1 MQKPSEIAL
10 LSVKALLSDPL
21 DYLIPL
27 YQRNYA
33 WGEGEISQLIQDVLD
48 CAAKGMQGAEGAQ
61 GMADG
66 NYYVGTLVVHSRTMD
81 DGKRVWELIDGQQ
94 RFTTL
99 SLLVACLRRQDA
111 SAFGWY
117 ERMNIRFE
125 SREAS
130 THALQTIY
138 KKEERHV
145 HRQGGQGVAALDR
158 DGADA
163 IWAGL
168 DTIGRELRTR
178 CAQAG
183 VSRQVF
189 ARFLLERVQLLRV
202 EVPEDT
208 DLNHYF
214 EIMNNRGEQL
224 EKHEVLKAR
233 LLDKLNHIQDLQRR
247 QQSTHALHTVWEA
260 CANMDKYVQSGF
272 TPVQRDQLF
281 GADWQTL
288 MALDFDQLLARLE
301 AARLH
306 EATPSKQSAPAVLT
320 GAEAPKNGFW
330 ELESIIELLTEPAAA
345 SNAKKDTDDD
355 HERFHAV
362 INFPNFLL
370 QVLNVVQAASSSAGH
385 KEAPLDD
392 KQLLQTFDSQL
403 LGLETSQAISEI
415 EKFTHALLRCRFL
428 FDQYVIKRDRSPKAD
443 NWSLMRCKKSTSRS
457 AYYVSTFSQKD
468 NEEQDE
474 PLQRRVLMLL
484 AAFHVSAPSQPYKYW
499 VNGALRWLFAQNA
512 AEPIQLQDY
521 LFRLE
526 SLARAFVFDLHL
538 SAEKM
543 DYATVLGANR
553 GECQTILDA
562 SLKLKIAGFL
572 RYGEIRNN
580 LVFNYL
586 DYLLHCKFS
595 EEKKDL
601 GFKFAFTF
609 RSSVEHFYPQKPFDG
624 FDPWDADDLNSFGNL
639 CLISHSKNSRLG
651 NLDPTAKI
659 NHFKAGGFDSLKQ
672 YAMVGLMKDGS
683 SWSAEKMKLH
693 EDDMLC
699 TLLAS
704 LKDPAGLVH
713 FKH

>member
-1 MQKPSEIAL
+1 MQKPPDIAL
-10 LSVKALLSDPL
+10 LSVKALLSEPL
-21 DYLIPL
+21 DYLIPM

-33 WGEGEISQLIQDVLD
+33 WGEGEIGQLVQDVLD
-48 CAAKGMQGAEGAQ
+48 CAVKGMQGAQGA
-61 GMADG
+61 ADG
-66 NYYVGTLVVHSRTMD
+66 NYYVGTLVVHGRTMA
-81 DGKRVWELIDGQQ
+81 DGKHVWELIDGQQ

-111 SAFGWY
+111 SASVPAFGWY

-130 THALQTIY
+130 THALQGIY
-138 KKEERHV
+138 NNEDRHA
-145 HRQGGQGVAALDR
+145 HRPGHLGGQGVGALDR

-168 DTIGRELRTR
+168 DTIGRELKAK

-183 VSRQVF
+183 VSWQVF

-233 LLDKLNHIQDLQRR
+233 LLDKLNDIQDEQRK

-272 TPVQRDQLF
+272 TPVQRNHLF

-288 MALDFDQLLARLE
+288 EALDFDQLLARLE
-301 AARLH
+301 AARLR
-306 EATPSKQSAPAVLT
+306 EAAESKQGAPAVLA
-320 GAEAPKNGFW
+320 GAGAQEDGAC
-330 ELESIIELLTEPAAA
+330 ELEDIITLPTEPAAA

-370 QVLNVVQAASSSAGH
+370 QALNVVQAASSLSGP

-392 KQLLQTFDSQL
+392 KQLLQTFDSKL
-403 LGLETSQAISEI
+403 LDLEASQAIGEI

-428 FDQYVIKRDRSPKAD
+428 FDQYVIKRDRSPKVD
-443 NWSLMRCKKSTSRS
+443 HWSLMRCKKSNAGS
-457 AYYVSTFSQKD
+457 ASYESTFGQTGK
-468 NEEQDE
+468 EPPEE
-474 PLQRRVLMLL
+474 PLQHRILMLL

-512 AEPIQLQDY
+512 AESIKSQDY
-521 LFRLE
+521 LLRLE
-526 SLARAFVFDLHL
+526 SLARAFVFTCICLL
-538 SAEKM
+538 KEWI
-543 DYATVLGANR
+543 TQQCW
-553 GECQTILDA
+553 EQTRA
-562 SLKLKIAGFL
+562 IARRFWM
-572 RYGEIRNN
+572 
-580 LVFNYL
+580 
-586 DYLLHCKFS
+586 H
-595 EEKKDL
+595 
-601 GFKFAFTF
+601 
-609 RSSVEHFYPQKPFDG
+609 H
-624 FDPWDADDLNSFGNL
+624 
-639 CLISHSKNSRLG
+639 
-651 NLDPTAKI
+651 
-659 NHFKAGGFDSLKQ
+659 
-672 YAMVGLMKDGS
+672 
-683 SWSAEKMKLH
+683 
-693 EDDMLC
+693 
-699 TLLAS
+699 
-704 LKDPAGLVH
+704 
-713 FKH
+713 

>member
-48 CAAKGMQGAEGAQ
+48 CAVKGMQGAEGAQ

-330 ELESIIELLTEPAAA
+330 ELESIIELL
-345 SNAKKDTDDD
+345 
-355 HERFHAV
+355 
-362 INFPNFLL
+362 
-370 QVLNVVQAASSSAGH
+370 
-385 KEAPLDD
+385 
-392 KQLLQTFDSQL
+392 
-403 LGLETSQAISEI
+403 
-415 EKFTHALLRCRFL
+415 
-428 FDQYVIKRDRSPKAD
+428 
-443 NWSLMRCKKSTSRS
+443 
-457 AYYVSTFSQKD
+457 
-468 NEEQDE
+468 
-474 PLQRRVLMLL
+474 
-484 AAFHVSAPSQPYKYW
+484 
-499 VNGALRWLFAQNA
+499 
-512 AEPIQLQDY
+512 
-521 LFRLE
+521 
-526 SLARAFVFDLHL
+526 
-538 SAEKM
+538 
-543 DYATVLGANR
+543 
-553 GECQTILDA
+553 
-562 SLKLKIAGFL
+562 
-572 RYGEIRNN
+572 
-580 LVFNYL
+580 
-586 DYLLHCKFS
+586 
-595 EEKKDL
+595 
-601 GFKFAFTF
+601 
-609 RSSVEHFYPQKPFDG
+609 
-624 FDPWDADDLNSFGNL
+624 
-639 CLISHSKNSRLG
+639 
-651 NLDPTAKI
+651 
-659 NHFKAGGFDSLKQ
+659 
-672 YAMVGLMKDGS
+672 
-683 SWSAEKMKLH
+683 
-693 EDDMLC
+693 
-699 TLLAS
+699 
-704 LKDPAGLVH
+704 
-713 FKH
+713 